1 MARGILIAGNESSLS
16 EAIAAE
22 AAKRVEAF
30 AAAFIPRH
38 AGEQVRGKPFPGGGS
53 PRFPLRWNPGSP
65 ISARSLVL
73 AAENR
78 LEQVDEAILICTP
91 PSVYERAEE
100 LVPSEIETTVNNHIK
115 GWFFLVRELTSL
127 FKARNRGVLSLVLS
141 DLGGG
146 KDEAVDMMG
155 PSVAASFRAFTQ
167 GLLASSFSEPYHV
180 LAFSSSEIGEEGA
193 FAAFVFKVMEEKNK
207 RNTGKWHR
215 YGRLGF
221 FGR

>member
-22 AAKRVEAF
+22 ASKRTEAL
-30 AAAFIPRH
+30 AAAFIPRR
-38 AGEQVRGKPFPGGGS
+38 GEQLRGKAPPEGRNL
-53 PRFPLRWNPGSP
+53 RFPLSWNPGSP

-78 LEQVDEAILICTP
+78 LEQVDEAILVCTP

-100 LVPSEIETTVNNHIK
+100 LVPSEIETTVNDHIK

-127 FKARNRGVLSLVLS
+127 FKARNRGVLSLALS
-141 DLGGG
+141 EPGGG
-146 KDEAVDMMG
+146 KDDAVDMMG
-155 PSVAASFRAFTQ
+155 PSVAASFRAFAQ
-167 GLLASSFSEPYHV
+167 GLLTASFSEPYHV
-180 LAFSSSEIGEEGA
+180 FAFSTSEIGEDSA
-193 FAAFVFKVMEEKNK
+193 FAAFIFKVIEEKNK
-207 RNTGKWHR
+207 RNTGKWHK
-215 YGRLGF
+215 YGRLVF